1 MKLVFATNN
10 ENKLKEIREILSQ
23 NIEIISLKD
32 INCLEDIPETEPTIE
47 GNAILKAKYIK
58 EKYGFDTFA
67 DDTGL
72 EVSALNNAPG
82 VHSARYA
89 GDHKNNE
96 DNIQLLLKNL
106 EGKTNRSAH
115 FKTIMALCIG
125 DEIHSFE
132 GRIEGEIT
140 TMKKGENGFGYD
152 PIFQPKGYDKTFA
165 ELSSEEKNAIS
176 HRKIALTKLVD
187 FLTKRNF

>member
-32 INCLEDIPETEPTIE
+32 INCFEDIPETEPNIE

-140 TMKKGENGFGYD
+140 TMKKGKNGFGYD
-152 PIFQPKGYDKTFA
+152 PVFQPKGYDKTFA
-165 ELSSEEKNAIS
+165 ELSSEEKNTIS

>member
-32 INCLEDIPETEPTIE
+32 INCFEDIPETEPTIE
-47 GNAILKAKYIK
+47 ENSILKAKYIK

-125 DEIHSFE
+125 DEIYSFE

-152 PIFQPKGYDKTFA
+152 PVFQPKGYDKTFA

>member
-32 INCLEDIPETEPTIE
+32 INCFEDIPETEPTIE

>member
-125 DEIHSFE
+125 DEIYSFE

-140 TMKKGENGFGYD
+140 TMKKGKNGFGYD
-152 PIFQPKGYDKTFA
+152 PVFQPKGYDKTFA